1 MRKTGLGALVMGAAV
16 TAAIVAPK
24 FAAFAHIVGGD

>member
-16 TAAIVAPK
+16 AAAIAAPK
-24 FAAFAHIVGGD
+24 FAAFAHIVWGD